1 MLHELLVGIK
11 RGVFRAN
18 DPGAARADAEFA
30 AKRDWAKESGRYRC
44 IHCGWISKAY
54 CQVHHLDDNHHNNAP
69 ENFGV
74 VDQEC
79 HAYHHVGEPSKTAGR
94 ADKNTPDVAVST
106 SLAAIPEMSPQDVN
120 LLMRAIGAIYASG
133 NKEEIEIAHQIHTR
147 LAARRRPVQASY
159 GTSSPGDFAL
169 AMSKLNPA
177 DYGARG
183 DAVRD
188 LRIVFSAAYLRDL
201 GVRAGAD
208 YPIMKSTREWSS
220 VFQSV
225 EAKRAVRVNATAEQ

>member
-1 MLHELLVGIK
+1 MLHELLIGIK

-18 DPGAARADAEFA
+18 DPAAARADAEFA
-30 AKRDWAKESGRYRC
+30 AKRDRAKESGRYRC
-44 IHCGWISKAY
+44 IHCGWMSRAY

-69 ENFGV
+69 ENLGV

-79 HAYHHVGEPSKTAGR
+79 HAYHHVGEPSKSAGR
-94 ADKNTPDVAVST
+94 ADKNTPDVALST
-106 SLAAIPEMSPQDVN
+106 TLAAIAEMSAQDVN
-120 LLMRAIGAIYASG
+120 LLMRAIGTIYASG
-133 NKEEIEIAHQIHTR
+133 DEQEIKIATAIHKR
-147 LAARRRPVQASY
+147 LAARRRPVQEAY

-169 AMSKLNPA
+169 AMSRLSAPEYA
-177 DYGARG
+177 ARG

-201 GVRAGAD
+201 GTRSRAD
-208 YPIMKSTREWSS
+208 YPIMQSPREWGT

-225 EAKRAVRVNATAEQ
+225 EAKRAVRVHATEEQ